1 MRTTARLLAAAWLA
15 AGLAACSDSPTQ
27 APEGSGDPAIDRANA
42 LLAGHGRIIASKSW
56 TEIVSLPTPGAGTAA
71 AIPEGVRPQFNIPI
85 WCESDNT
92 HPYCPQ
98 IIVGAAVWN
107 NGNNNGTR
115 AINLYAHL
123 DAMLNVQSSELNVSY
138 AVVGGC
144 SGSPGTYASDVVYG
158 GSNASAGGAYGITA
172 NRNETFSGGSSK
184 WSVYAYGQA
193 TGVYGNF
200 TDDSAS
206 DTECIA

>member
-1 MRTTARLLAAAWLA
+1 MRRTTRLLAAVSLT

-27 APEGSGDPAIDRANA
+27 APRGSEDPAIARANA

-56 TEIVSLPTPGAGTAA
+56 TETVRFPAPGTAAGTA
-71 AIPEGVRPQFNIPI
+71 IPEEVRAQFNIPI
-85 WCESDNT
+85 YCEPDNT
-92 HPYCPQ
+92 NPYCPQ
-98 IIVGAAVWN
+98 IFVGAAVWN

-123 DAMLNVQSSELNVSY
+123 DAMLNVQSSELSVSY

-144 SGSPGTYASDVVYG
+144 SGSPGIYASDTVYG
-158 GSNASAGGAYGITA
+158 GSNASAGGPYGITA

-184 WSVYAYGQA
+184 WAVYASGDA

-200 TDDSAS
+200 TGDSAS
-206 DTECIA
+206 DVECIA